1 MQSLSKNNVIMIRD
15 VFNIQVEEIAR
26 YLGHS
31 TMVVNDKCSKIEKKR
46 ILKNSTMSH
55 LNIDFVITT
64 FYLMFCIWK
73 ISKWW
78 ISVIYIRFVYGWCC
92 IVCGMYALVRK
103 YRRYSRYA
111 RIQMF
116 NYARQRN
123 NPGIKS
129 HLKVPKPK
137 WNAAEQ

>member
-1 MQSLSKNNVIMIRD
+1 MFAKLEQEQCYNDPRC
-15 VFNIQVEEIAR
+15 IQYTREEISR
-26 YLGHS
+26 YLGHT
-31 TMVVNDKCSKIEKKR
+31 TMVVNDKW
-46 ILKNSTMSH
+46 TVTH

-64 FYLMFCIWK
+64 FKLMFCIWK

-78 ISVIYIRFVYGWCC
+78 ISVIYISFVYGWFC
-92 IVCGMYALVRK
+92 IVCGMYALVREC
-103 YRRYSRYA
+103 RRYSRYA

-137 WNAAEQ
+137 WNTAEQ

>member
-1 MQSLSKNNVIMIRD
+1 MQGLSKNNVIMIRD
-15 VFNIQVEEIAR
+15 AFNIQVEEIAR
-26 YLGHS
+26 YFGYSRML
-31 TMVVNDKCSKIEKKR
+31 VNDRCSKR
-46 ILKNSTMSH
+46 IFDNSTMFH
-55 LNIDFVITT
+55 LNNDFVITT

>member
-1 MQSLSKNNVIMIRD
+1 MQSLCKNNVIMILD
-15 VFNIQVEEIAR
+15 VFNIQFLEIAR
-26 YLGHS
+26 HLGHS
-31 TMVVNDKCSKIEKKR
+31 TMAVNDNCSIKR
-46 ILKNSTMSH
+46 IFKNSTVFH
-55 LNIDFVITT
+55 INIDFVVTT
-64 FYLMFCIWK
+64 LYIICRILK

-92 IVCGMYALVRK
+92 IVYGMYALVRK

-116 NYARQRN
+116 NYARKRN
-123 NPGIKS
+123 NLGIKS

-137 WNAAEQ
+137 WNAAEH